1 MYDAFKNPDG
11 EEPRLLVTVLKRPKP
26 NIRDILLAAA
36 DRPRAFDSVVSKEKT
51 KADSI
56 PGDTWYTK

>member
-1 MYDAFKNPDG
+1 MYDAFKHSVG
-11 EEPRLLVTVLKRPKP
+11 QEPRLGLTALRRSKP
-26 NIRDILLAAA
+26 SIRDILLAAA
-36 DRPRAFDSVVSKEKT
+36 DTDQAFGRCGSEEKT